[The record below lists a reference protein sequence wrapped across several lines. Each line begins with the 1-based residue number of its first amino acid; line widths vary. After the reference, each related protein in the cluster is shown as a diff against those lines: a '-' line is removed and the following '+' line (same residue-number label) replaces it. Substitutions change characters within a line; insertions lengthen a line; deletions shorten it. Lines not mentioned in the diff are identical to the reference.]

1 VRKASRIAF
10 VSWVAVAAMGCAAV
24 TGLDNISE
32 SDCAPNC
39 NDAQAKQ
46 DVTNQ
51 QDGPG
56 GDTSTGPDVVTHP
69 DSSSGGNDSSLQQD
83 TFVADTSTGE
93 TSTGEGGK
101 DGGVD
106 SPVDTGPDVVFSD
119 APFDSGC
126 GDLNTTDN
134 CSACGDKC
142 AAVSSSVT
150 SASCPGSTNGTGATC
165 TYTCATGYLDCN
177 GALDP
182 PDLDGCECHSPG
194 APASA
199 CGSGSSGTPGC
210 CPVTH
215 ADGLSGGTYP
225 SPTFYDCIAA
235 PSGGT
240 GYTQDLATDACVEF
254 TGNQANCGAGEC
266 TNAQDAGTGDFVVCG
281 SATATSACACWEYM
295 GPNNGKVTVATG
307 SLLGQCLCPGS
318 TGTGISTFSY
328 D

>member
-83 TFVADTSTGE
+83 TFVADTSTGDGEPQE

-101 DGGVD
+101 EAGTDAPVDAPKD
-106 SPVDTGPDVVFSD
+106 SPAESSCGATDTPQN
-119 APFDSGC
+119 C
-126 GDLNTTDN
+126 G
-134 CSACGDKC
+134 ACGQAC
-142 AAVSSSVT
+142 TA
-150 SASCPGSTNGTGATC
+150 TNGSNPQCASGTTC
-165 TYTCATGYLDCN
+165 TYTCNAGYLDCN
-177 GALDP
+177 VSEA

-194 APASA
+194 ATQAN
-199 CGSGSSGTPGC
+199 CGNGTNGPTGC
-210 CPVTH
+210 CPVQHT
-215 ADGLSGGTYP
+215 DGLSEGTP
-225 SPTFYDCIAA
+225 KFFDCNPAGQY
-235 PSGGT
+235 SLS
-240 GYTQDLATDACVEF
+240 LAIDACTEF
-254 TGNQANCGAGEC
+254 TGNASEC
-266 TNAQDAGTGDFVVCG
+266 TQGQCVGEDGGTDGDLVVCSTG
-281 SATATSACACWEYM
+281 STTNCPCWTFA
-295 GPNNGKVTVATG
+295 GPNVGYEHDPHAAPNGGNNCYCADKT
-307 SLLGQCLCPGS
+307 LGD
-318 TGTGISTFSY
+318 TTY
-328 D
+328 N